1 MKKKQLKKGT
11 VEYMEN
17 RREINEIDKKIES
30 GVFAT
35 ISLIIDDRL
44 FVANVGNVHCFICT
58 YDKTTFEKRVTTLE
72 TIHSLDNISELLRL
86 ANLKA
91 NVDETSLQN
100 YTPIRYTRCLGDFK
114 HKLYYH
120 ELPQFK

>member
-1 MKKKQLKKGT
+1 M
-11 VEYMEN
+11 
-17 RREINEIDKKIES
+17 NEIDKKIDS

-44 FVANVGNVHCFICT
+44 FVANIGNVHCFICS

-72 TIHSLDNISELLRL
+72 TVHSLENISEMLRL

-91 NVDETSLQN
+91 NVDESSVN
-100 YTPIRYTRCLGDFK
+100 YNHIRYTRCLGDFK

-120 ELPQFK
+120 EQPQFR